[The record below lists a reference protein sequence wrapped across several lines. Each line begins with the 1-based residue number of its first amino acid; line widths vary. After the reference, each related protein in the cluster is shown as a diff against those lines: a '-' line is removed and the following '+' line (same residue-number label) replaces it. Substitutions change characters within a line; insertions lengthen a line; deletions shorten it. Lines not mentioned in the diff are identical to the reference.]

1 MGKNAEMDRVRRVGV
16 GGMIYHAPNRA
27 NFRSQLFRK
36 AAHYEDFPA
45 AVGESWH
52 FGRPRKGMTPFSF
65 LSREWC
71 VATAGTIQ
79 DGRFKIQDGSE
90 RTIQD
95 SRFKIQD
102 ESDRTIQDGRFRIQ
116 DESDRTIQDG
126 RFRIQD
132 ESDRTIQDG
141 RFRIQDESD
150 RTIQDGRFRIQDG
163 SGSQNGAGTFSI
175 KRRSEETGKK
185 GKRWQERRVQSAIE
199 GKEIRSR
206 V

>member
-1 MGKNAEMDRVRRVGV
+1 MARVRRVDV
-16 GGMIYHAPNRA
+16 GGMIYHALNRE

-36 AAHYEDFPA
+36 AAHYEDCPA

-116 DESDRTIQDG
+116 DESDRTV
-126 RFRIQD
+126 
-132 ESDRTIQDG
+132 
-141 RFRIQDESD
+141 
-150 RTIQDGRFRIQDG
+150 QDGRFRIQDG

>member
-1 MGKNAEMDRVRRVGV
+1 MDRVRRVGV

-79 DGRFKIQDGSE
+79 DGRFKIQDG
-90 RTIQD
+90 
-95 SRFKIQD
+95 
-102 ESDRTIQDGRFRIQ
+102 SDRTIQDGRFRIQ